1 MKTVAR
7 TVMGYRRRAR
17 RRLPLNLLGMRRRK
31 RAGMRRRVRRGGFLG
46 SILKGIH
53 SVARS
58 VPIVSTA
65 LGATG
70 NPMAAGLARTLG
82 YGRRR
87 RVARRRVRRGGI
99 LGHLMRG
106 VLGMRKRRVR
116 RGGIRRVG
124 PVSFGGYRQKSYTQ
138 FGGLRRVP
146 RRPIIRP
153 HIIRRSGMRR
163 AGARRRVRRGR
174 GLMDML
180 KKAHSFAK
188 EHKLV
193 SRGLSMIPHKYGQ
206 MASSA
211 ANALGYGRRR
221 RRVARRR
228 VGMRRKRRGGFM
240 GIIPLAMRGRRR
252 HKRKRAGAR
261 RRHVGMRRRSR
272 YLPNVSH
279 F

>member
-7 TVMGYRRRAR
+7 TVMGDRRRAR
-17 RRLPLNLLGMRRRK
+17 RRLPLNLLGMRRR
-31 RAGMRRRVRRGGFLG
+31 RHGMRRRRRHGMRRRVRRGGFLG
-46 SILKGIH
+46 SVLKGIH

-82 YGRRR
+82 YGRRKR
-87 RVARRRVRRGGI
+87 KVRRGGI

-106 VLGMRKRRVR
+106 VLGMRRHRVARRRVR

-163 AGARRRVRRGR
+163 RKAEPFRRVRRGR

-193 SRGLSMIPHKYGQ
+193 SRGLAMIPHKYGQ

-211 ANALGYGRRR
+211 AHALGYGRRK
-221 RRVARRR
+221 RRV
-228 VGMRRKRRGGFM
+228 RRGGFM

-252 HKRKRAGAR
+252 HKR
-261 RRHVGMRRRSR
+261 RRHLGMRRKRRGMR

>member
-7 TVMGYRRRAR
+7 TVMGYRRRLR
-17 RRLPLNLLGMRRRK
+17 RRLPLNLLGMRRR
-31 RAGMRRRVRRGGFLG
+31 RMRLGRRRYGMRRRRRVGMRRRRMRGGFIG
-46 SILKGIH
+46 KILSGINK
-53 SVARS
+53 VARA

-87 RVARRRVRRGGI
+87 RRVRRGGF
-99 LGHLMRG
+99 MRG
-106 VLGMRKRRVR
+106 FMGAIPLALNRGMRRRRRRLGRRRRVR
-116 RGGIRRVG
+116 RGGIRRRG

-138 FGGLRRVP
+138 FGGMRRVP

-163 AGARRRVRRGR
+163 VRRGR
-174 GLMDML
+174 GIMDVL
-180 KKAHSFAK
+180 KRAHDFAK
-188 EHKLV
+188 EHKLI
-193 SRGLSMIPHKYGQ
+193 SRGLSMIPHKYGK
-206 MASSA
+206 MASSVA
-211 ANALGYGRRR
+211 SSLGYGRRR
-221 RRVARRR
+221 RVRRR
-228 VGMRRKRRGGFM
+228 VGMRR
-240 GIIPLAMRGRRR
+240 RRR
-252 HKRKRAGAR
+252 VGRLRAPA

>member
-7 TVMGYRRRAR
+7 TVMGYRRRLR
-17 RRLPLNLLGMRRRK
+17 RRLPLNLLGMRKRR
-31 RAGMRRRVRRGGFLG
+31 RYGMRRRRRRGGMRGGFIG
-46 SILKGIH
+46 KILSGINK
-53 SVARS
+53 VARS

-82 YGRRR
+82 YGRK
-87 RVARRRVRRGGI
+87 RRVRRGGI
-99 LGHLMRG
+99 LGSLMRG
-106 VLGMRKRRVR
+106 VLGMRKRRRAGARRGRRVR
-116 RGGIRRVG
+116 RGGIRRRG
-124 PVSFGGYRQKSYTQ
+124 HVSFGGYRQKSYTQ

-163 AGARRRVRRGR
+163 VRRG
-174 GLMDML
+174 GNLMDIL
-180 KKAHSFAK
+180 KRAHDFAK
-188 EHKLV
+188 SHKLA
-193 SRGLSMIPHKYGQ
+193 SRGIS
-206 MASSA
+206 
-211 ANALGYGRRR
+211 ALGYGRRR
-221 RRVARRR
+221 RRR
-228 VGMRRKRRGGFM
+228 VGMRR
-240 GIIPLAMRGRRR
+240 RRR
-252 HKRKRAGAR
+252 VG

>member
-17 RRLPLNLLGMRRRK
+17 RRLPLNLLGMRRR
-31 RAGMRRRVRRGGFLG
+31 RRYGMRRRRRRGGMRGGFIG
-46 SILKGIH
+46 KILSGINK
-53 SVARS
+53 VARS

-87 RVARRRVRRGGI
+87 RVRRGGF
-99 LGHLMRG
+99 MRG
-106 VLGMRKRRVR
+106 FMGAIPLALNRGMRRRRRRLGRRRRVR
-116 RGGIRRVG
+116 RGGIRRRG

-163 AGARRRVRRGR
+163 VRRG
-174 GLMDML
+174 GNLMDIL
-180 KKAHSFAK
+180 KRAHDFAK
-188 EHKLV
+188 SHKLA
-193 SRGLSMIPHKYGQ
+193 SRGIS
-206 MASSA
+206 
-211 ANALGYGRRR
+211 ALGYGRRR
-221 RRVARRR
+221 RRR
-228 VGMRRKRRGGFM
+228 VGMRR
-240 GIIPLAMRGRRR
+240 RRR
-252 HKRKRAGAR
+252 VG

>member
-7 TVMGYRRRAR
+7 TVMGYRRRLR
-17 RRLPLNLLGMRRRK
+17 RRLPLNLLGMRRR
-31 RAGMRRRVRRGGFLG
+31 RRYGMRRRRRTGMRRRRMRGGFIG
-46 SILKGIH
+46 KILSGINK
-53 SVARS
+53 VARA

-87 RVARRRVRRGGI
+87 RRVRRGGF
-99 LGHLMRG
+99 MRG
-106 VLGMRKRRVR
+106 FMGAIPLALNRGMRRRRRVR
-116 RGGIRRVG
+116 RGGIRRRG

-163 AGARRRVRRGR
+163 VRRG
-174 GLMDML
+174 GNLMDIL
-180 KKAHSFAK
+180 KRAHDFAK
-188 EHKLV
+188 SHKLA
-193 SRGLSMIPHKYGQ
+193 SRGIS
-206 MASSA
+206 
-211 ANALGYGRRR
+211 ALGYGRRK
-221 RRVARRR
+221 RRVRRRR
-228 VGMRRKRRGGFM
+228 VG
-240 GIIPLAMRGRRR
+240 RRR
-252 HKRKRAGAR
+252 
-261 RRHVGMRRRSR
+261 VGMRRRSR

>member
-7 TVMGYRRRAR
+7 TVMGYRRRAVARR
-17 RRLPLNLLGMRRRK
+17 RRLPLNLLGMRKRRM
-31 RAGMRRRVRRGGFLG
+31 RLGRRRTGMRRRRMRGGFIG
-46 SILKGIH
+46 KILSGINK
-53 SVARS
+53 VARS

-82 YGRRR
+82 YGRK
-87 RVARRRVRRGGI
+87 RRVR
-99 LGHLMRG
+99 MRR
-106 VLGMRKRRVR
+106 GMRHRRVR

-124 PVSFGGYRQKSYTQ
+124 HVSFGGYRQKSYTQ

-163 AGARRRVRRGR
+163 VARRRVRRGR
-174 GLMDML
+174 GLMDVL
-180 KKAHSFAK
+180 KRAHNFAK
-188 EHKLV
+188 EHKLI
-193 SRGLSMIPHKYGQ
+193 SRGLSMIPHKYGK
-206 MASSA
+206 MASSVA
-211 ANALGYGRRR
+211 SSLGYGRRKRLGRR
-221 RRVARRR
+221 RRVRRRRVGRRR
-228 VGMRRKRRGGFM
+228 VGMRR
-240 GIIPLAMRGRRR
+240 
-252 HKRKRAGAR
+252 RA
-261 RRHVGMRRRSR
+261 R

>member
-7 TVMGYRRRAR
+7 TVMGYRRRLR
-17 RRLPLNLLGMRRRK
+17 RRLPLNLLGMRRR
-31 RAGMRRRVRRGGFLG
+31 RRYGMRRRRRVGMRRRRMRGGFIG
-46 SILKGIH
+46 KILSGINK
-53 SVARS
+53 VARS

-82 YGRRR
+82 YGRK
-87 RVARRRVRRGGI
+87 RRVRRGGF
-99 LGHLMRG
+99 MRG
-106 VLGMRKRRVR
+106 FMGAIPLALNRGMRRRRRVR
-116 RGGIRRVG
+116 RGGIRRRG

-163 AGARRRVRRGR
+163 VRRGR
-174 GLMDML
+174 GLMDIL
-180 KKAHSFAK
+180 KRAHDFAK
-188 EHKLV
+188 SHKLA
-193 SRGLSMIPHKYGQ
+193 SRGIS
-206 MASSA
+206 
-211 ANALGYGRRR
+211 ALGYGRRK
-221 RRVARRR
+221 RRVRRRR
-228 VGMRRKRRGGFM
+228 VG
-240 GIIPLAMRGRRR
+240 RRR
-252 HKRKRAGAR
+252 
-261 RRHVGMRRRSR
+261 VGMRRRSR